1 MTSKECST
9 ENKGVSGKEPDR
21 VVRKLF
27 RQTLVGIVVLVL
39 GVVFLARVFPEPVL
53 AVSGRFIDITGVF
66 GVGVGILLADSLHV
80 FIPPD
85 VFLMIAVAAKL
96 DSILVI
102 VSASIGSLIGGT
114 VSYLTGRI
122 LLPKIEGVA
131 SFVKKHEQKLEHYLH
146 RYGFWAVVLAALT
159 PLPYSWISLAAGT
172 MKMRY
177 LLFFQGCLFR
187 IPRFIVF
194 YYLIQFGWVGGG
206 M

>member
-9 ENKGVSGKEPDR
+9 ENKEVSGKEPDR
-21 VVRKLF
+21 VIRKLF
-27 RQTLVGIVVLVL
+27 RQTLVGIAILVL

-53 AVSGRFIDITGVF
+53 AISQKFIEITGVF
-66 GVGVGILLADSLHV
+66 GVGIGIMFADSLHV

-85 VFLMIAVAAKL
+85 VFLMIAVAGKL

-102 VSASIGSLIGGT
+102 ASASIGSLIGGT

-122 LLPKIEGVA
+122 LLPKIQGVA

-172 MKMRY
+172 MKMHY
-177 LLFFQGCLFR
+177 ALFFQGCLFR

-194 YYLIQFGWVGGG
+194 YYLIRFGWVGGG

>member
-1 MTSKECST
+1 MISKECST
-9 ENKGVSGKEPDR
+9 ESKEATGKEPDR

-27 RQTLVGIVVLVL
+27 RQTLVGIVILVL

-53 AVSGRFIDITGVF
+53 AISQKFIEITGVF
-66 GVGVGILLADSLHV
+66 GVGVGIMFADSLHV
-80 FIPPD
+80 FVPPD
-85 VFLMIAVAAKL
+85 VFLMIAVAGKL
-96 DSILVI
+96 NSILVI

-159 PLPYSWISLAAGT
+159 PLPYSWVSLAAGT
-172 MKMRY
+172 MRMRY

-187 IPRFIVF
+187 IPRFVVF
-194 YYLIQFGWVGGG
+194 YYLIRFGWVGGG

>member
-9 ENKGVSGKEPDR
+9 ENKEVSGKEPDR

-85 VFLMIAVAAKL
+85 VFLMIAVAGKL
-96 DSILVI
+96 NSILVI

-131 SFVKKHEQKLEHYLH
+131 SFVKRHEQKLEHYLH

-159 PLPYSWISLAAGT
+159 PLPYSWVSLAAGT
-172 MKMRY
+172 MRMRY
-177 LLFFQGCLFR
+177 LLFFKV
-187 IPRFIVF
+187 VF
-194 YYLIQFGWVGGG
+194 LEFHAL
-206 M
+206 